1 MEASSSP
8 DPYPSSRLTMLF
20 IEGIHAPTSDV
31 YWALLG
37 ILVLITASALIS
49 ASEVAYFSMTSK
61 EVDELTENDEDTTSK
76 RVVEL
81 LNRPRYLL
89 STILIL
95 NNFVNV
101 GITIISY
108 FALKT
113 IIDFS
118 MYPFLGVITNV
129 IGVTFFIVVFGEA
142 LPKTYATRHQM
153 KVAYFMSLPI
163 YLARQFFWPIS
174 YLLVSSTGI
183 IEKRLR
189 KNRNADVNLEELEH
203 AIDLTANKEGSREEI
218 NMLKGIVKFS
228 NITVKQIMRAR
239 VDVFAVDKELTFKE
253 LLPKVREAGY
263 SRIPAYNE
271 TIDQIVGILY
281 TKDLLGHLEEENFEW
296 QQLLRQPNFVPET
309 KKINDLLKDIQKNR
323 SHLSVVVD
331 EYGGV
336 SGIIT
341 LEDILEE
348 VIGDINDEY
357 DDATPELFY
366 KKIDPYNYIFE
377 GKTMMKDVCE
387 ALNVKEDSFDEARG
401 ESDSLG
407 GLILELAGKFPQRH
421 DEFYFENFVFKVLE
435 VNKNRIQKIKV
446 TVKEKVDS

>member
-20 IEGIHAPTSDV
+20 ISGINAPTSDV
-31 YWALLG
+31 YWALIG

-49 ASEVAYFSMTSK
+49 ASEVAYFSITSK
-61 EVDELTENDEDTTSK
+61 DIDDITEDDDDTASK
-76 RVVEL
+76 RVVDL

-95 NNFVNV
+95 NNLVNV

-108 FALKT
+108 FIFKS
-113 IIDFS
+113 IIDFGV
-118 MYPFLGVITNV
+118 YPLLGFIINV
-129 IGVTFFIVVFGEA
+129 IGVTFFIVIFGEA
-142 LPKTYATRHQM
+142 IPKTYATRHQV
-153 KVAYFMSLPI
+153 KVAYFMSLPL
-163 YLARQFFWPIS
+163 YLARQLFWPIS

-189 KNRNADVNLEELEH
+189 KTKNADVNLEELEH
-203 AIDLTANKEGSREEI
+203 AIDLTANKESSSEEI

-228 NITVKQIMRAR
+228 NISVKQIMRAR
-239 VDVFAVDKELTFKE
+239 VDVFAVDRELSFKE
-253 LLPKVREAGY
+253 LLAKVRESGY
-263 SRIPAYNE
+263 SRIPVYNE
-271 TIDQIVGILY
+271 TIDNIIGVLY
-281 TKDLLGHLEEENFEW
+281 TKDLLGHLEQETYHW
-296 QQLLRQPNFVPET
+296 QELLRQPNFVPET
-309 KKINDLLKDIQKNR
+309 KKINDLLKDIQSNR

-366 KKIDPYNYIFE
+366 KKIDPYNFIFE
-377 GKTMMKDVCE
+377 GKTMMKDVCD
-387 ALNVKEDSFDEARG
+387 ALDVREEIFEEIRG

-421 DEFYFENFVFKVLE
+421 DEFYFEQFVFKVLE
-435 VNKNRIQKIKV
+435 VNRNRIQKIKV
-446 TVKEKVDS
+446 IIKEKS

>member
-20 IEGIHAPTSDV
+20 ISGVNAPTSDV
-31 YWALLG
+31 YWALIG

-49 ASEVAYFSMTSK
+49 ASEVAYFSISSK
-61 EVDELTENDEDTTSK
+61 DIDKITEDDENTASK
-76 RVVEL
+76 RVVDL

-89 STILIL
+89 STVLIL
-95 NNFVNV
+95 NNLANV

-108 FALKT
+108 FVFKSV
-113 IIDFS
+113 IDFS
-118 MYPFLGVITNV
+118 GYPLLGLVINV
-129 IGVTFFIVVFGEA
+129 AGVTFFIVIFGEA
-142 LPKTYATRHQM
+142 LPKTYATRHQV
-153 KVAYFMSLPI
+153 KVAYFMSLPL
-163 YLARQFFWPIS
+163 YLARQFFWPVS

-189 KNRNADVNLEELEH
+189 KTRNADVNLEELEH
-203 AIDLTANKEGSREEI
+203 AIDLTANKEGSSEEI

-228 NITVKQIMRAR
+228 NISVKQIMRAR
-239 VDVFAVDKELTFKE
+239 VDVFAVDKDLSFKE
-253 LLPKVREAGY
+253 LLAKVRESGY
-263 SRIPAYNE
+263 SRIPVYNE
-271 TIDQIVGILY
+271 TIDNIVGVLY
-281 TKDLLGHLEEENFEW
+281 TKDLLGHLEEENYHW
-296 QQLLRQPNFVPET
+296 QELLRQPNFVPET
-309 KKINDLLKDIQKNR
+309 KKINDLLKDIQSNR
-323 SHLSVVVD
+323 NHLSVVVD

-366 KKIDPYNYIFE
+366 KKIDPYNFIFE
-377 GKTMMKDVCE
+377 GKTMMKDVCD
-387 ALNVKEDSFDEARG
+387 ALKVREGVFEEIRG
-401 ESDSLG
+401 EADSLG

-421 DEFYFENFVFKVLE
+421 DEFYFKQFVFKVLE
-435 VNKNRIQKIKV
+435 VNRNRIQKIKV
-446 TVKEKVDS
+446 TVKEKS

>member
-8 DPYPSSRLTMLF
+8 DPYPSSRLIMLF
-20 IEGIHAPTSDV
+20 ISGINAPTSDV
-31 YWALLG
+31 YWALIG

-49 ASEVAYFSMTSK
+49 ASEVAYFSISSK
-61 EVDELTENDEDTTSK
+61 DIDEITEDDENATSK
-76 RVVEL
+76 RVVDL

-95 NNFVNV
+95 NNLVNV

-108 FALKT
+108 FVFKS
-113 IIDFS
+113 IINFGI
-118 MYPFLGVITNV
+118 YPLLGFFINV
-129 IGVTFFIVVFGEA
+129 IGVTFFIVIFGEA
-142 LPKTYATRHQM
+142 LPKTYATRHQV
-153 KVAYFMSLPI
+153 KVAYFMSLPL

-189 KNRNADVNLEELEH
+189 KTRNADVNLEELEH
-203 AIDLTANKEGSREEI
+203 AIDLTANKEGSSEEI

-228 NITVKQIMRAR
+228 NISVKQIMRAR
-239 VDVFAVDKELTFKE
+239 VDVFAVDKDLSFKE
-253 LLPKVREAGY
+253 LLAKVRESGY
-263 SRIPAYNE
+263 SRIPVYNE
-271 TIDQIVGILY
+271 TIDNIIGVLY
-281 TKDLLGHLEEENFEW
+281 TKDLLGHLEQETYHW
-296 QQLLRQPNFVPET
+296 QELLRQPSFVPET
-309 KKINDLLKDIQKNR
+309 KKINDLLKDIQSNR

-336 SGIIT
+336 AGIIT

-357 DDATPELFY
+357 DDTTPELFY
-366 KKIDPYNYIFE
+366 KKIDPYNFIFE
-377 GKTMMKDVCE
+377 GKTMMKDVCD
-387 ALNVKEDSFDEARG
+387 ALEVREDIFEDIRG

-421 DEFYFENFVFKVLE
+421 DEFYFEQFVFKVLE
-435 VNKNRIQKIKV
+435 VNRNRIQKIKV
-446 TVKEKVDS
+446 TIKEKS